1 MNRKSKAFTLAE
13 IIIVMMLIAF
23 LWTCVVKVI
32 NKNMENKVKVY
43 LFNIYNEL
51 QYAGKATDKTLSKN
65 KNESIQDILLE
76 TNAINYCDA
85 FVSNINSSNAV
96 DCVQGTSEFMVKK
109 DVKPNIL
116 NTFTCTRTYKYKVN
130 SNGGV
135 NETYS
140 PTKSD
145 YVRDISPYSK
155 NYQNLLTESAKTG
168 NKYYSCSK
176 ETTYLPKDEDQDQ
189 DEAGEFKLEQRLT
202 NQAFVSSNNV
212 SFYFITT
219 KSYVDNNYSEQDVY
233 NYVANVYQ
241 DAICDA
247 APTGSSSS
255 ADAYKKLF
263 IYNPYMSAKSVYGQ
277 GNIGNVKFGSA
288 SSSNVGIFKAQK
300 GVKSCGYSWE
310 TIQTKIPTNLYNS
323 DRCKTFFNLYT
334 NYGNNKCCVFA
345 FNNEGDSIGGHKDIG
360 CWEAICQSKIPCVQM
375 PVKIG
380 NDYASQDQIAN
391 FYNKWNNYFKNNF
404 NSKVF
409 YNSGTN
415 LTNANEGTEEKTVKI
430 NGDSSLTYPNHFI
443 YVAIDNA
450 FKYGTYGKDVFAF
463 EHFGSKIIPVGIL
476 ANDKNSPL
484 KFNVITR
491 DLYTKK
497 IERLNKE
504 PLNFCE
510 AMKYTGEKFSQ
521 YCACK
526 DDGGNI
532 VTQYNDNNVKAEC
545 LKGFGCAIRPINP
558 SISRFK

>member
-189 DEAGEFKLEQRLT
+189 DEAGEFKLEQRIT

-430 NGDSSLTYPNHFI
+430 KGDSSLTYPNHFI

>member
-51 QYAGKATDKTLSKN
+51 QYAGNATDKTLSKN

-189 DEAGEFKLEQRLT
+189 DEAGEFKLEQRIT

-277 GNIGNVKFGSA
+277 GNIGNVKFRSA

-430 NGDSSLTYPNHFI
+430 KGDSSLTYPNHFI

>member
-1 MNRKSKAFTLAE
+1 MNKKSKAFTLAE

-65 KNESIQDILLE
+65 KNGRIRDILLE

-155 NYQNLLTESAKTG
+155 NYQNLIIEIAKTG

-176 ETTYLPKDEDQDQ
+176 KTSYLPKDDES
-189 DEAGEFKLEQRLT
+189 EAGEFDLKQQIIG
-202 NQAFVSSNNV
+202 QAFVSSNNV

-219 KSYVDNNYSEQDVY
+219 KSLIDNSYLEKDIYNYS
-233 NYVANVYQ
+233 ANVYQ

-247 APTGSSSS
+247 EPTGSSSS
-255 ADAYKKLF
+255 ADTYKKLF

-277 GNIGNVKFGSA
+277 GKIGNVKFGSA

-300 GVKSCGYSWE
+300 SVKSCGYSWK

-345 FNNEGDSIGGHKDIG
+345 FNNKGDSIGGHKNIG
-360 CWEAICQSKIPCVQM
+360 CWEAVCQSKIPCVQM

-532 VTQYNDNNVKAEC
+532 VTQYNDNVKAEC

>member
-189 DEAGEFKLEQRLT
+189 DEAGEFKLEQRIT

-450 FKYGTYGKDVFAF
+450 FQYGTYGKDVFAF

>member
-189 DEAGEFKLEQRLT
+189 DEAGEFKLEQRIT

-391 FYNKWNNYFKNNF
+391 FYNKWKNYFKNNF